1 VTYLAAAE
9 LVALVAFGFLL
20 FRQSTHHI
28 RHLSEQYDAWRQERR
43 ELLNR
48 IQTARPVFTSEPV
61 EPPEPR
67 APDELHKVGTVAP
80 LHNRDEAA

>member
-1 VTYLAAAE
+1 VTWIAAAE
-9 LVALVAFGFLL
+9 LVGLIVFGFLL
-20 FRQSTHHI
+20 FQQSGRHI
-28 RHLSEQYDAWRQERR
+28 RHLSEAYDAWRQERR

-48 IQTARPVFTSEPV
+48 IQTARPVFASEPV

-80 LHNRDEAA
+80 LHNGDEAA